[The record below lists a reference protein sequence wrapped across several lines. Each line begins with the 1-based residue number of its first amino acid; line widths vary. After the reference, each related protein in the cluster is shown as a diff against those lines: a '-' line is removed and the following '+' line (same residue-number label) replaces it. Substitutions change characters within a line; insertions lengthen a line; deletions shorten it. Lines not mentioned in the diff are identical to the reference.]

1 MTTFMASRN
10 RTDRLRGWNSARP
23 LYRYIWRTS
32 RSSQIVICLLIAMI
46 TPLPMVIL
54 EFQRRI
60 VDDAVGARNLGL
72 LVALGAGYFA
82 VVCLRLLLKY
92 VADVVK
98 GRTAETIARDLRLRI
113 MKGTRAIWH
122 PKSSDSN
129 DETVGTAISM
139 LGAETEDMSG
149 FAGDALSLPL
159 LTGGTVI
166 WVLGYLMWIEPLIT
180 AIALVLY
187 IPQLLIVPATQFTIN
202 RLARLRIRQLRS
214 LSDLA
219 VHGSFS
225 RASARKV
232 RAVSGRADAQRQKDG
247 TPNRFQEKVRRSRD
261 RGPGQA
267 VGQVFID
274 RIYRFRIQIYLR
286 KFFLTELGNFL
297 DSIGPIIV
305 LTVGGYLAIMGQT
318 QVSTFVVFISG
329 LQKIA
334 DPWDQ
339 MVTFYRTV
347 SNTGVM
353 FDMIRARLA
362 GTAGEIS

>member
-1 MTTFMASRN
+1 MTRSMASSN
-10 RTDRLRGWNSARP
+10 RIDQTRGWNSARP
-23 LYRYIWRTS
+23 LYRYIWHTS
-32 RSSQIVICLLIAMI
+32 RSTQIAICLLAAII
-46 TPLPMVIL
+46 TPLQMASL

-60 VDDAVGARNLGL
+60 VDDAVGARNVQL
-72 LVALGAGYFA
+72 LVALGAGYLA

-92 VADVVK
+92 LVDILK

-113 MKGTRAIWH
+113 MTGLQAMRRPRTKD
-122 PKSSDSN
+122 SD
-129 DETVGTAISM
+129 DEKAGTAVSM

-159 LTGGTVI
+159 LTGGTVLWVVAYLI
-166 WVLGYLMWIEPLIT
+166 WVEPLIT

-187 IPQLLIVPATQFTIN
+187 IPQLLIVPVTQFKIN
-202 RLARLRIRQLRS
+202 RLARLRIRQLRN
-214 LSDLA
+214 LSRLA
-219 VHGSFS
+219 VHG
-225 RASARKV
+225 
-232 RAVSGRADAQRQKDG
+232 VSKG
-247 TPNRFQEKVRRSRD
+247 RRSSQA
-261 RGPGQA
+261 PGQI
-267 VGQVFID
+267 FID
-274 RIYRFRIQIYLR
+274 RLYRFRIRIYMR
-286 KFFLTELGNFL
+286 KFFLAELGNFL

-305 LTVGGYLAIMGQT
+305 LTVGGYLAIMGKT

-353 FDMIRARLA
+353 FDMIRAKLA
-362 GTAGEIS
+362 RTPGEIS

>member
-1 MTTFMASRN
+1 MTMSMARRS
-10 RTDRLRGWNSARP
+10 RTDQLRGWNSARP

-32 RSSQIVICLLIAMI
+32 RSSQVSICVLAAII
-46 TPLPMVIL
+46 TPLQMVGL

-60 VDDAVGARNLGL
+60 VDDAVGSRNVHL

-82 VVCLRLLLKY
+82 VICLRLLLKY
-92 VADVVK
+92 LVDILK

-113 MKGTRAIWH
+113 MRGTQAIRR
-122 PKSSDSN
+122 PRNKDSD
-129 DETVGTAISM
+129 DEKAGTAVSM

-149 FAGDALSLPL
+149 FAGDAFSLPL
-159 LTGGTVI
+159 LTGGTVVWVVGYLI
-166 WVLGYLMWIEPLIT
+166 WVEPLIT

-202 RLARLRIRQLRS
+202 RLARLRIRQLRN
-214 LSDLA
+214 LSRLA
-219 VHGSFS
+219 VHG
-225 RASARKV
+225 ASKR
-232 RAVSGRADAQRQKDG
+232 
-247 TPNRFQEKVRRSRD
+247 RRSSQT
-261 RGPGQA
+261 PGQI
-267 VGQVFID
+267 FID
-274 RIYRFRIQIYLR
+274 RIYRFRIRIYMR
-286 KFFLTELGNFL
+286 KFFLAEFGNFL

-305 LTVGGYLAIMGQT
+305 LTVGGYLAIMGKT

-362 GTAGEIS
+362 GSAGEIS